1 MWWWILTV
9 LFFLISVGVST
20 LVYFSLRR
28 INQYEGLIIEFQNII
43 EFATTK
49 MKQVDANGHYES
61 DDETGFFFQQ
71 LKELQ
76 ELLNGIFENEE
87 TEENSDAQKEKDK
100 VDNLKQKFE
109 ELFA

>member
-1 MWWWILTV
+1 MWWILTI
-9 LFFLISVGVST
+9 LFFLISVGSST

-28 INQYEGLIIEFQNII
+28 INQYESLIIEIQNII

-49 MKQVDANGHYES
+49 MKQVDARGHYEA

-76 ELLNGIFENEE
+76 ELLNGIFENEN
-87 TEENSDAQKEKDK
+87 EENSGAKEPEK
-100 VDNLKQKFE
+100 E
-109 ELFA
+109 

>member
-1 MWWWILTV
+1 MWWWILTI
-9 LFFLISVGVST
+9 LFFLFSVGAST

-28 INQYEGLIIEFQNII
+28 INQYEGLIVEFQRII

-49 MKQVDANGHYES
+49 MKQVDAKGHYES

-87 TEENSDAQKEKDK
+87 AEEDSSSAEKTEKD
-100 VDNLKQKFE
+100 
-109 ELFA
+109 

>member
-1 MWWWILTV
+1 MWWWILTI
-9 LFFLISVGVST
+9 LFFLLSVSSIT

-28 INQYEGLIIEFQNII
+28 ISQYEGLLIEIQNII

-49 MKQVDANGHYES
+49 MKQVDALGHYEA

-76 ELLNGIFENEE
+76 ELLDGIFENEDG
-87 TEENSDAQKEKDK
+87 ENSSSAKEK
-100 VDNLKQKFE
+100 E
-109 ELFA
+109 

>member
-1 MWWWILTV
+1 MWWLLTI
-9 LFFLISVGVST
+9 LFFLIGVGSTT

-28 INQYEGLIIEFQNII
+28 INQYESLIIEIQNII

-49 MKQVDANGHYES
+49 MKQVDAKGHYES

-76 ELLNGIFENEE
+76 ELLDGIFENEQI
-87 TEENSDAQKEKDK
+87 EENSGSSEKEK
-100 VDNLKQKFE
+100 
-109 ELFA
+109 

>member
-1 MWWWILTV
+1 MWWWILTILLFLLGV
-9 LFFLISVGVST
+9 GSITTLFF
-20 LVYFSLRR
+20 SLKR
-28 INQYEGLIIEFQNII
+28 INQYEGLIIEFQRII

-49 MKQVDANGHYES
+49 MKQVDAKGHYES

-87 TEENSDAQKEKDK
+87 TEENSGAKESEK
-100 VDNLKQKFE
+100 E
-109 ELFA
+109 

>member
-1 MWWWILTV
+1 MWWLLTI
-9 LFFLISVGVST
+9 LFFLISVGLSA

-28 INQYEGLIIEFQNII
+28 INQYEGIIIEIQNII

-49 MKQVDANGHYES
+49 MKQVDAKGHYEA

-76 ELLNGIFENEE
+76 ELLNGIFENKEV
-87 TEENSDAQKEKDK
+87 EENNSSAEEKE
-100 VDNLKQKFE
+100 
-109 ELFA
+109 

>member
-1 MWWWILTV
+1 MWWWILTI
-9 LFFLISVGVST
+9 LFFLIGVGSST

-28 INQYEGLIIEFQNII
+28 INQYENLITQFQQII
-43 EFATTK
+43 TFSTDK
-49 MKQVDANGHYES
+49 MKLVDAKGHYES

-87 TEENSDAQKEKDK
+87 TGEVGSAEEKE
-100 VDNLKQKFE
+100 
-109 ELFA
+109 

>member
-1 MWWWILTV
+1 MWWWILTI
-9 LFFLISVGVST
+9 LFFLISVGSTT

-28 INQYEGLIIEFQNII
+28 INQYEGLLVEIQNII
-43 EFATTK
+43 EYATTK
-49 MKQVDANGHYES
+49 MKQVDSKGHYES

-87 TEENSDAQKEKDK
+87 VEENSSSAEEKE
-100 VDNLKQKFE
+100 
-109 ELFA
+109 

>member
-1 MWWWILTV
+1 MWWWVLTI
-9 LFFLISVGVST
+9 LFFLFSVGSST

-28 INQYEGLIIEFQNII
+28 INQYESLIIEIQRIV

-49 MKQVDANGHYES
+49 MKQVDAKGHYEA

-87 TEENSDAQKEKDK
+87 IEENSSRAEEKK
-100 VDNLKQKFE
+100 
-109 ELFA
+109 

>member
-1 MWWWILTV
+1 MWWWIFFV
-9 LFFLISVGVST
+9 LFFLVGS
-20 LVYFSLRR
+20 LSSILLFFALRR
-28 INQYEGLIIEFQNII
+28 INQYEGLIIEIQNII

-87 TEENSDAQKEKDK
+87 NEENSGAKKTEKD
-100 VDNLKQKFE
+100 
-109 ELFA
+109 

>member
-1 MWWWILTV
+1 MWWILTV
-9 LFFLISVGVST
+9 LFFLFSVGAST

-28 INQYEGLIIEFQNII
+28 INQYEGLLIEIQKIV
-43 EFATTK
+43 EYATTR
-49 MKQVDANGHYES
+49 MKQVDAKGHYES

-87 TEENSDAQKEKDK
+87 VEENSSSAEEKE
-100 VDNLKQKFE
+100 
-109 ELFA
+109 